1 MLKILQRFFVL
12 TLLVVTVCFISFT
25 GYYYSRTS
33 KHEPPAKVYN
43 QLAVISSRVPNFE
56 TPTTGAHS
64 ILAPITG
71 APSIHAPIT
80 GAPSIHAP
88 ITGAPSIHAPI
99 TGAPSIHA
107 PTTGA
112 PPKEAPSTLAPLTG
126 YIACDEMGQLGNN
139 MFQYAGLLGLARRNR
154 KIPFIQPHFRVAK
167 FFKVT
172 HVMSFDVS
180 RKWTVVLEHSFG
192 KFDTTLLNLTS
203 GDIHFNGYLQ
213 SFKYFQNITEEIKKE
228 FVFLDWVTKLASDCL
243 ESLKDVI
250 GDRIPIGVH
259 VRRRDKTYGKDMGS
273 GDLVASDTY
282 FRKAFDWMEAKY
294 KNVVFLVATDDR
306 SWCQTTLVDGARVVL
321 LPPAIAEVHMR
332 VLTMCRHVIM
342 SVGTFGWWAGWFV
355 SGDVGGDVIYYTR
368 QFREGSER
376 SRMFE
381 ATDFFPPNWIGI
393 GD

>member
-1 MLKILQRFFVL
+1 MRNVYRRWKDCVDTNLQLILNNKRV
-12 TLLVVTVCFISFT
+12 IPAFT

-43 QLAVISSRVPNFE
+43 QLAVTTSRAPNIE
-56 TPTTGAHS
+56 TPT
-64 ILAPITG
+64 
-71 APSIHAPIT
+71 
-80 GAPSIHAP
+80 
-88 ITGAPSIHAPI
+88 

-112 PPKEAPSTLAPLTG
+112 PPKEAPSTLSPLTE

-154 KIPFIQPHFRVAK
+154 KIPFIQPQFRITKA
-167 FFKVT
+167 FKVT
-172 HVMSFDVS
+172 HVMPFDVS
-180 RKWTVVLEHSFG
+180 RKWTVVFEHSYG

-228 FVFLDWVTKLASDCL
+228 FVFHDWITKLASDCL

-259 VRRRDKTYGKDMGS
+259 VRRMDKTYGKDMGS
-273 GDLVASDTY
+273 GDLVAPDTY

-321 LPPAIAEVHMR
+321 LPVAIAEVHLR

-355 SGDVGGDVIYYTR
+355 GGDVIYYTR
-368 QFREGSER
+368 QVREGSER

-381 ATDFFPPNWIGI
+381 ATDFFPPHWIGI